1 MSENNRHD
9 NHHEHVHDE
18 NCDCGHDHKHDHG
31 HIHSEDCGCGENTAH
46 PGEITVG
53 HTFHDEAVIVSG
65 AVLLYGRYDDIRE
78 TLKERLEA
86 VSDFVSGQGGIVGHI
101 KASAS
106 VTTVE
111 MFSTTG
117 DAAMIKKSPEQE
129 IKINVVAIVFAIAP
143 EEIDKKVFDALED
156 IKNKA

>member
-9 NHHEHVHDE
+9 NYHEHIHDE

-65 AVLLYGRYDDIRE
+65 AVLLYGRYDDIRAA
-78 TLKERLEA
+78 LKERLEA
-86 VSDFVSGQGGIVGHI
+86 VSDFVSGHGGIVGHI